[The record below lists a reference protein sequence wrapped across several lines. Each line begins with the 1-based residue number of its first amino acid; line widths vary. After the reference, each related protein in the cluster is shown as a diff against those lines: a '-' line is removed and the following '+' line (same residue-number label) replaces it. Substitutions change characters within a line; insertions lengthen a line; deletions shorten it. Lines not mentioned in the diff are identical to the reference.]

1 MGRGWLLVLVL
12 LGMLLLESTLALVF
26 LPLLELLPGLLL
38 LTFLTVTADFFLQ
51 NPPFSSTLY
60 P

>member
-1 MGRGWLLVLVL
+1 
-12 LGMLLLESTLALVF
+12 VF

-38 LTFLTVTADFFLQ
+38 LTFLTITVGFFLQ

>member
-1 MGRGWLLVLVL
+1 LLLAFSRDTL
-12 LGMLLLESTLALVF
+12 SRCTRLLESPLALVF

-38 LTFLTVTADFFLQ
+38 LTFLTITVGFFLQ
-51 NPPFSSTLY
+51 SPLFSSTLY